1 MDRRTALAVI
11 AAVAILAAGI
21 GWFAGQRIKSPAE
34 IAAETEAPE
43 ASLITVPVEERELS
57 TSVVLR
63 GQVEF
68 DDVAEIPVNPSADG
82 STIITNVPLATGDEL
97 VEGAVAIEVAGRPL
111 FVLEG
116 ELPVFRPLAPGVEG
130 PDVRQLETALARLG
144 YDPGAVDEVF
154 DNNTEE
160 AIAEFYRAA
169 GYRPNEPTSDELAQL
184 QAARDRV
191 RSANTQ
197 LTQARTDAANSGVS
211 ESTRLSLDQQVLH
224 AEQQLTDATND
235 RTALVGAATAARE
248 GAEVEEQAARAAA
261 EIAATNLATA
271 QGGTH
276 PETGNPITPAELT
289 AFETANAEATER
301 LTAAVAATPVAVA
314 EEAAVKIEQ
323 DRLVLDA
330 QTNLAIARATR
341 SETLN
346 PRSTGNFVA
355 DAQAELADAN
365 QALADLDAQIG
376 TSIPT
381 NELFFLPAL
390 PRVVQR
396 VNVETGDT
404 PQGSAMTVTGAGV
417 VIRSSVSAAD
427 RPLIDEGVE
436 GFMDDTGLGISVAV
450 RVAFVADAPGGENVG
465 SGRYGVRLE
474 PLEDLPDEAIDQN
487 LRVTV
492 PFQST
497 DGAVLAVPV
506 AALSAGA
513 DGSSRVQVER
523 ADGAVDTVVVET
535 GLLARSLGLVE
546 IRPVDGELTAGDRVI
561 VGREGAAQS
570 SDSQSGDSQSGESDE
585 TDDSTD
591 TGDGGAGGG

>member
-1 MDRRTALAVI
+1 MNRRTALAVI

-68 DDVAEIPVNPSADG
+68 DDVAEIPVNPSAEG

-130 PDVRQLETALARLG
+130 PDVRQLETSLARLG
-144 YDPGAVDEVF
+144 YDPGVVDEVF
-154 DNNTEE
+154 DNNTEN
-160 AIAEFYRAA
+160 AISEFYRAA

-197 LTQARTDAANSGVS
+197 LTQARTEAANSGIA

-235 RTALVGAATAARE
+235 RTALLGAATSARDAAE
-248 GAEVEEQAARAAA
+248 IEEQAARTAA
-261 EIAATNLATA
+261 ELAATNLATA

-276 PETGNPITPAELT
+276 PETGDPITPAQLAE
-289 AFETANAEATER
+289 FETANTEAADR
-301 LTAAVAATPVAVA
+301 FAAAAAATPVTVA
-314 EEAAVKIEQ
+314 EEAAVKVEQ

-330 QTNLAIARATR
+330 QTNLAIAKASR

-346 PRSTGNFVA
+346 PGVTGNFVA

-365 QALADLDAQIG
+365 QALTALDAQIG

-381 NELFFLPAL
+381 NELFFLPSL

-427 RPLIDEGVE
+427 RPLIAEGVE
-436 GFMDDTGLGISVAV
+436 GIMDDTGLGINVPV
-450 RVAFVADAPGGENVG
+450 RVAFVAAAPGGENVG
-465 SGRYGVRLE
+465 SDRYGVRLE
-474 PLEDLPDEAIDQN
+474 PLEDLPEEAINQN

-497 DGAVLAVPV
+497 DGDVLAVPV

-523 ADGAVDTVVVET
+523 ADGTVDTVVVET

-546 IRPVDGELTAGDRVI
+546 IRPLDGDLAAGDRVI
-561 VGREGAAQS
+561 VGREGATSAE
-570 SDSQSGDSQSGESDE
+570 DAPGGESDG
-585 TDDSTD
+585 TTD
-591 TGDGGAGGG
+591 TEDSGADGG

>member
-1 MDRRTALAVI
+1 MNRRTALAVI

-68 DDVAEIPVNPSADG
+68 DDVAEIPVNPSVEG

-97 VEGAVAIEVAGRPL
+97 IEGAVAIEVAGRPL

-144 YDPGAVDEVF
+144 YEPGEVDEVF
-154 DNNTEE
+154 DNNTED

-197 LTQARTDAANSGVS
+197 LTQARTDAANSGVA
-211 ESTRLSLDQQVLH
+211 ESTRLSLDQQVLQ
-224 AEQQLTDATND
+224 AERQLTDATND
-235 RTALVGAATAARE
+235 RAALLGAATAARE
-248 GAEVEEQAARAAA
+248 AAELEEQAARTAAELAAA
-261 EIAATNLATA
+261 NLATA

-276 PETGNPITPAELT
+276 PETGDPITPEQLAE
-289 AFETANAEATER
+289 FEMANTEAADR
-301 LTAAVAATPVAVA
+301 LAAAVAATPVAVA
-314 EEAAVKIEQ
+314 EEAALKVEQ
-323 DRLVLDA
+323 DRLVVDA
-330 QTNLAIARATR
+330 QTNLAIARASR
-341 SETLN
+341 SEALN
-346 PRSTGNFVA
+346 PVTGNFVA
-355 DAQAELADAN
+355 AAQAELADAN
-365 QALADLDAQIG
+365 QALTALDAQIG

-427 RPLIDEGVE
+427 RPLIAEGVE
-436 GFMDDTGLGISVAV
+436 GVMDDTGLGISVPV

-474 PLEDLPDEAIDQN
+474 PLEDLPEEAINQN

-523 ADGAVDTVVVET
+523 PDGTVDTVVVET

-546 IRPVDGELTAGDRVI
+546 IRPLDGDLAAGDRVI
-561 VGREGAAQS
+561 VGREGTTS
-570 SDSQSGDSQSGESDE
+570 TGESPSSESDSP
-585 TDDSTD
+585 DDTIDPD
-591 TGDGGAGGG
+591 TGDDGADGG